1 MYSTLDDACI
11 CSTVRDLFDSS
22 IPIALGTNPED
33 PGSPLT
39 QFQQRD
45 PGQDESVVQISD
57 PEPSYIPPP
66 KPDITPDLIAEALA
80 IQPQNT
86 ATVSSIIPYFKSGI
100 FKVFI
105 QLNGPVAV
113 TIVVNA
119 SVSLPCDSIGLADPQ
134 PNVALVPKVVHEGQG
149 VNQTVIAD
157 CEVIAVNMYNPQVI
171 TYWIQKIADGT
182 LYSVVSSNKVR
193 DIDKMD
199 TSQSVALAL
208 VTLSGGEKRSL
219 PHTAGLIAPE
229 KRQIFAADCVV
240 ACPFYHMHMIQ
251 GTDGYCGC
259 MFNSAEQ
266 EVKLTTRG
274 IKEPDVYTTI
284 MTAEACAAMICFNEG
299 NKPAAFNPFTRTCW
313 CYTQPT
319 IDSNPSA
326 WNG

>member
-1 MYSTLDDACI
+1 MAQI
-11 CSTVRDLFDSS
+11 QR
-22 IPIALGTNPED
+22 
-33 PGSPLT
+33 
-39 QFQQRD
+39 RD
-45 PGQDESVVQISD
+45 PALDGSQVQIND

-80 IQPQNT
+80 SQPQNT
-86 ATVSSIIPYFKSGI
+86 ATVSTIIPYFNDGI

-105 QLNGPVAV
+105 QLPGPVAN

-119 SVSLPCDSIGLADPQ
+119 SVTLSCGSIGLVDPQ
-134 PNVALVPKVVHEGQG
+134 PNVALVPKVVQEGQG
-149 VNQTVIAD
+149 ANQTVIAD
-157 CEVIAVNMYNPQVI
+157 CQVIAVNMYNPQVI
-171 TYWIQKIADGT
+171 TYWVQKIADGT
-182 LYSVVSSNKVR
+182 LYSVVSGNKVL

-199 TSQSVALAL
+199 TGQSVALAL
-208 VTLSGGEKRSL
+208 VTLTGGQKRNL
-219 PHTAGLIAPE
+219 PQTFDLVAPG
-229 KRQIFAADCVV
+229 KRQIFAVHCAL

-259 MFNSAEQ
+259 VFNSAEQ
-266 EVKLTTRG
+266 EVELNARG
-274 IKEPDVYTTI
+274 IREPDVHTAI
-284 MTAEACAAMICFNEG
+284 MTPEACAAMICFNEG